1 MKKVTISQNEQLL
14 KAIEPNDDIYDIKF
28 YSGKSRNK
36 TKPRIAYQMT
46 PTMDDINKIHIKTN
60 SNYIN
65 ITTTI
70 PKKQNINHKY
80 SLSYS
85 ECIPPKKYY
94 SKFQHFKNL
103 NNNKYNDVNYYY
115 IPGFSYQDYLSQLNN
130 DSESNEKLKNTF
142 QQTETKKFNETF
154 DEQLYNKLM
163 FFDKLANNISKE
175 HIYSSS
181 EYIVDKINKKENI
194 EKPECIIHNIFL
206 TLVLK
211 NIYRKIEIRRTFDN
225 KIISI
230 DYVYSLLQNEI
241 EKMRGAIKKSIKLVK
256 NEKVGTGNNRINSSL
271 GIKKYLNTDFIS
283 YIHFSKNSHIRNI
296 SNNNNSETRY
306 TDILNGNDEYSMKY
320 NNNSGIIYENDEK
333 YIHSKYNYKFKK
345 NDESDKGD
353 YSDFVDFNNDFIDY
367 NSPYHKMVKNKSG
380 FIIPNILQ
388 KGIFVKNKN
397 IDLIDS
403 KTGKPIFNEDGSF
416 NVTFYDKKG
425 NKIKN
430 PDLNDNSI
438 EYYDKNGNV
447 INIKKI
453 PKVKFYDKEGN
464 IIENPNLE
472 DSNIKY
478 YDENG
483 KEINTQSRIQIQLY
497 DKKGRPISKID
508 NSDSIQ
514 YYDEKGNPISKIDIS
529 NSIQYYNEKGNTI
542 QIPKKIKKE
551 IKVPE
556 GYKFISNDEGK
567 KIIIPE
573 GYKYISNSEGEKIL
587 VDEKGNKV
595 NENDYIVNIES
606 ESESEIEVEG
616 INEKG
621 EKIMIKVNKK
631 DVENKIKKKK
641 KKKKKIKKIRK
652 NENGDIEEYFDSE
665 SYESENDESESE
677 EIEIVNEK
685 GEKIKV
691 KINPSNLKKK
701 KKKIKY
707 KIKNEKGEEI
717 TISEEIDDS
726 NVKNES
732 EYEDEEEEEVEDEEE
747 IEVIDNNG
755 NKVKKKVKKIIK
767 KKIPKK
773 KINKEEKNKMKKL
786 IQNNEKRNSI
796 IKNNEI
802 NNNENENNE
811 NIKNEKKVHTKHKK
825 KHSKN
830 KAKIS
835 EGELNNENKDF
846 NSEESKNK
854 TQDENNNSND
864 NLIKS
869 NKRYTN
875 NNNNNI
881 SNNNNNN
888 NKDYIIE
895 SEDDE
900 DNEIKTILQRT
911 KYDQENKEKNKKI
924 EEYNEKVKQHKKE
937 IEAYLNNMQK
947 ANLSIPK
954 KEKGRVDPYKL
965 RKLIEEVRNN
975 ELRNSNSDKKITD
988 EDIYNKISKE
998 SELYKE
1004 WIKIGNNFIFE
1015 EKKENKDKKF
1025 EDKNYSLVGKDEFLI
1040 YKGKNY
1046 FENKKEESNESKP
1059 LPQEFVNWLKAELR
1073 KLENSYTLKKKDRS
1087 SVNSVDNMV
1096 LQSDNS
1102 LENTSKRSN
1111 NKHKITKK
1119 QIPKK
1124 KLNHKQLKTIN
1135 YYEEEDVDKLPT
1147 PISRSES
1154 SDSIKS
1160 INNTQSLKYLFEQ
1173 IQKLKNLPPEE
1184 YTKKVNSLLDY
1195 QLDNTQVMLYRKH
1208 ADRIN
1213 KFIENLEY
1221 YRKSRINFQR
1231 ILSGKLSYLP
1241 PIIIKKLDD
1250 DDKKK
1255 KKYFLSAE
1263 KTKGSENILIPRNK
1277 TKNII
1282 ENMKI

>member
-1 MKKVTISQNEQLL
+1 MKQVTISQNEPIL
-14 KAIEPNDDIYDIKF
+14 KAIEPNEDIYDIHY
-28 YSGKSRNK
+28 YSVKSRNK
-36 TKPRIAYQMT
+36 TKPRIQYQMT
-46 PTMDDINKIHIKTN
+46 PTIDDINKIHIKTN

-70 PKKQNINHKY
+70 PRSRNINHKY

-94 SKFQHFKNL
+94 SKFQHFKTL
-103 NNNKYNDVNYYY
+103 NNNRYNDVNYYY
-115 IPGFSYQDYLSQLNN
+115 IPGLSYHDYLSELNTN
-130 DSESNEKLKNTF
+130 IESNVEKQKDEF
-142 QQTETKKFNETF
+142 QQTQKFNDTF

-181 EYIVDKINKKENI
+181 EYIVNKINKKENI

-211 NIYRKIEIRRTFDN
+211 NIYKKIEIRRILDN
-225 KIISI
+225 KVVSI
-230 DYVYSLLQNEI
+230 DYIYSLLQNEI

-256 NEKVGTGNNRINSSL
+256 NDKAGKGNNKINLGL
-271 GIKKYLNTDFIS
+271 GIRKYLNTDFIS
-283 YIHFSKNSHIRNI
+283 YIHFTKNSHIRNI
-296 SNNNNSETRY
+296 SMNNNSETRY

-320 NNNSGIIYENDEK
+320 NNSGIIYENDEK
-333 YIHSKYNYKFKK
+333 YIHSKYNYKFRKY
-345 NDESDKGD
+345 DESDKGD
-353 YSDFVDFNNDFIDY
+353 YSEFVDFNNDFIDY

-403 KTGKPIFNEDGSF
+403 KTGKSIFKEDGTF
-416 NVTFYDKKG
+416 NITFYDKKG

-430 PDLNDNSI
+430 PDINDNSI
-438 EYYDKNGNV
+438 EYYDKKGNL

-453 PKVKFYDKEGN
+453 PKIKFYDKEGN
-464 IIENPNLE
+464 IIENPNL
-472 DSNIKY
+472 DNSNIKY

-483 KEINTQSRIQIQLY
+483 KVINTQSTIQIQLY

-508 NSDSIQ
+508 NSNTIQ
-514 YYDEKGNPISKIDIS
+514 YYDEKGNPI
-529 NSIQYYNEKGNTI
+529 
-542 QIPKKIKKE
+542 QIPKKKVQKE
-551 IKVPE
+551 IKVPK
-556 GYKFISNDEGK
+556 GYKFISNDEGQ

-573 GYKYISNSEGEKIL
+573 GYKYISNNEGEKIL

-595 NENDYIVNIES
+595 NENDFIVKIES

-621 EKIMIKVNKK
+621 EKIIIKVNKNEVK
-631 DVENKIKKKK
+631 NKMKKK

-652 NENGDIEEYFDSE
+652 NENGDIEEYSVSE
-665 SYESENDESESE
+665 NDESENDESEYDESENE

-691 KINPSNLKKK
+691 KINPNNLKKKKK

-717 TISEEIDDS
+717 SVSEEIDES
-726 NVKNES
+726 NEKNES
-732 EYEDEEEEEVEDEEE
+732 EYEEEEEDEEEKEEEVEEE
-747 IEVIDNNG
+747 IEIIDNNG
-755 NKVKKKVKKIIK
+755 NKIKKKVKKIIK
-767 KKIPKK
+767 KKVPKK
-773 KINKEEKNKMKKL
+773 KNNKDDKNKNKKS
-786 IQNNEKRNSI
+786 NK
-796 IKNNEI
+796 
-802 NNNENENNE
+802 NNE
-811 NIKNEKKVHTKHKK
+811 NIINEIENNGNKNYENRNNENTNNDNRNNENIEKEKNEKK

-830 KAKIS
+830 KKKHNKNKVRIDETES
-835 EGELNNENKDF
+835 NNEKSNEK
-846 NSEESKNK
+846 NNYISQETNNK
-854 TQDENNNSND
+854 TLDYNNYNNNESND
-864 NLIKS
+864 DSIKP
-869 NKRYTN
+869 NKRFTQN
-875 NNNNNI
+875 NNNNE
-881 SNNNNNN
+881 
-888 NKDYIIE
+888 DYIE
-895 SEDDE
+895 SEEDE
-900 DNEIKTILQRT
+900 DNEIKKILQRT
-911 KYDQENKEKNKKI
+911 KYDKDNEEQNKKI
-924 EEYNEKVKQHKKE
+924 EEYNNKIKQHKKE
-937 IEAYLNNMQK
+937 IEEYLNNKQR
-947 ANLSIPK
+947 ANISFPK
-954 KEKGRVDPYKL
+954 KQKERVDPLKL

-975 ELRNSNSDKKITD
+975 QLGNKSTD

-1004 WIKIGNNFIFE
+1004 WIKIGNNYIFE
-1015 EKKENKDKKF
+1015 EEKPKYNRIN
-1025 EDKNYSLVGKDEFLI
+1025 EDKNYSLVGKGEFI
-1040 YKGKNY
+1040 MYKGKNY

-1059 LPQEFVNWLKAELR
+1059 LPQEFVNWLKAEIK
-1073 KLENSYTLKKKDRS
+1073 KLDNSYSLKKKDRS
-1087 SVNSVDNMV
+1087 SVNSIDNV
-1096 LQSDNS
+1096 TLQLSETIS
-1102 LENTSKRSN
+1102 GSNTKRN
-1111 NKHKITKK
+1111 NNQVKVPKK

-1124 KLNHKQLKTIN
+1124 KLNQKKLKVLN
-1135 YYEEEDVDKLPT
+1135 YFEEEDKDKLPT

-1173 IQKLKNLPPEE
+1173 IQKLKNLPPDE
-1184 YTKKVNSLLDY
+1184 YTKKVNNLLDY
-1195 QLDNTQVMLYRKH
+1195 QLDNTQVMLHRKH

-1221 YRKSRINFQR
+1221 YRKSRINFQK
-1231 ILSGKLSYLP
+1231 ILSDKLSYLP
-1241 PIIIKKLDD
+1241 PIIIKKLNDD
-1250 DDKKK
+1250 DNKKTK
-1255 KKYFLSAE
+1255 RFFLSVE

-1282 ENMKI
+1282 ENIKI